1 MPKSTIEAA
10 PTIHATDT
18 IFVVVDENTDKDDD
32 ANNPFVPLAG
42 VGLLVLR
49 CGDKEDRPKLGENLS
64 FKDGLR

>member
-1 MPKSTIEAA
+1 M
-10 PTIHATDT
+10 
-18 IFVVVDENTDKDDD
+18 FVVVDENTDKDDD
-32 ANNPFVPLAG
+32 AAAENDAG